1 MAGEEVFASEKLSPG
16 QSITTFQLEN
26 PLTAGEYE
34 GALTVITYGKD
45 GVASSK
51 MTTPVTVIV
60 E

>member
-1 MAGEEVFASEKLSPG
+1 MAGEEVFASEKLAPG